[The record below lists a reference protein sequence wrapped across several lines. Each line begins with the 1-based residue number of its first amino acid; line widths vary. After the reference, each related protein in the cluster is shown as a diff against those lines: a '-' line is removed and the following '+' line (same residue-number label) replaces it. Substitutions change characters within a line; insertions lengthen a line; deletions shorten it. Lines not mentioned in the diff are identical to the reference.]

1 VPAKGSPDGEPVRS
15 FESLEPDDR
24 IAVLSVMLRKQTG
37 SEPQVPEPPEPPEGT
52 SRGDA
57 KAMGQASAMEYLE
70 KAARAAVTVPDTEL
84 VALGEA
90 RAAAVERALLD
101 GSALE
106 PTRVF
111 VTKTGT
117 VTAHDGKV
125 RLELGLQ

>member
-1 VPAKGSPDGEPVRS
+1 MLSAMVRT
-15 FESLEPDDR
+15 
-24 IAVLSVMLRKQTG
+24 QTG
-37 SEPQVPEPPEPPEGT
+37 TDPLVPEPPAPPEGT

-57 KAMGQASAMEYLE
+57 RAMGQAATIEYLE

-111 VTKTGT
+111 RTKTGK
-117 VTAHDGKV
+117 VTAQDGKV
-125 RLELGLQ
+125 RLELALQ